1 MITHARKI
9 DMYPASVP
17 VVVHLSQ
24 YDDDFTLEFT
34 MFSSVGAFTVETGT
48 TAKIRGTKKDG
59 KGYSANATINTTQK
73 KVTVTGN
80 QQMTA
85 IAGRNVYELVLT
97 RNNKVLSTANFILD
111 VEPAAMDANT
121 VESESVIQEIGESV
135 NAYLD
140 EHPEMVYQVD
150 DTLSVAGAAADAK
163 KTGDEIADLKSD
175 LDKVFSDNAKT
186 ALLNCFQHVAWV
198 DAQGQTYYDALED
211 ALYADSYPRITAVFN
226 AGVNVI
232 YTDDVLDTLKPYL
245 TVKMYQTKQDTGTE
259 ISANDYTLSG
269 TLTEGTSTIIVK
281 YNDLRTSVDIT
292 GVVDFYN
299 IWEWSSDATGVNA
312 LSRMPSNSA
321 EKIVDGVR
329 RGIEYGSGIER
340 QNNRRSFCVDR
351 GKMPIINQSGQATE
365 FYPVPIPYGATK
377 LTATITPNT
386 QQFAS
391 YVYRYEGD
399 VNPDGYNYLMVAP
412 SSISW
417 KTGTDVVEFPAGENL
432 FVGFNC
438 RKNASSEQ
446 YTSETEPKMTIV
458 FE

>member
-24 YDDDFTLEFT
+24 YDDDFTLEFI
-34 MFSSVGAFTVETGT
+34 MFSSVGEFTVETGT

-59 KGYSANATINTTQK
+59 KGYSANAAINTTQK

-163 KTGDEIADLKSD
+163 KTGDEIADLKSV

-198 DAQGQTYYDALED
+198 DAQGQTYYDALEA
-211 ALYADSYPRITAVFN
+211 ALYADSYPRITAVFD
-226 AGVNVI
+226 AGVNVV
-232 YTDDVLDTLKPYL
+232 YTDDALDTLKQYL
-245 TVKMYQTKQDTGTE
+245 TVKYFATKESTGT
-259 ISANDYTLSG
+259 IIASNDYTLSG
-269 TLTEGTSTIIVK
+269 VLTEGTSIVTVA
-281 YNDLRTSVDIT
+281 YNGVRTSVSIP

-299 IWEWSSDATGVNA
+299 IWKWEWSESGGNMEKLHASIDANLTDDT
-312 LSRMPSNSA
+312 MYPSKMLILNPYEPRRVYCVTRGMSPIYVKNETA
-321 EKIVDGVR
+321 VASEYYPIPIPQAANHVKITLKPDNQWIELYVHEINENLQYSPQLNRTTFTETPDGVFE
-329 RGIEYGSGIER
+329 RGITISAR
-340 QNNRRSFCVDR
+340 QRFFTLKTKYDSA
-351 GKMPIINQSGQATE
+351 GTS
-365 FYPVPIPYGATK
+365 YPVEPTSCKI
-377 LTATITPNT
+377 
-386 QQFAS
+386 
-391 YVYRYEGD
+391 
-399 VNPDGYNYLMVAP
+399 
-412 SSISW
+412 
-417 KTGTDVVEFPAGENL
+417 EF
-432 FVGFNC
+432 
-438 RKNASSEQ
+438 SE
-446 YTSETEPKMTIV
+446 V
-458 FE
+458 